1 MYCLKNNITL
11 RLIRRYFFAFFT
23 LLSFIM
29 MLGCQGIFYNFSKPL
44 DDPIH
49 IADLAFDG
57 AEAKS
62 IFANH
67 VNSPNR
73 REASYTEKQQLF
85 EGAIALYEDAI
96 LQDVK
101 GIHTQ
106 RAHHEIATIYK
117 RLYQFDQAI
126 EHYQTILELGG
137 KGYYVDSAKEQIEN
151 IRKNQ
156 EIIRDQLALYEK
168 SRTIHNQTPSEETI
182 NLPAESLYR
191 VAQTYEELEDYPAA
205 IRTYQKFVEVF
216 PKHAK
221 APQAQFQIG
230 NIYFYDL
237 YDYTIDGGWGAFL
250 AVVNKYPN
258 SSEAKKTT
266 TLLKEATD
274 LLKEI
279 GDLLSRIKSYKY
291 GLYPKI
297 AHTYICG
304 IRDHKITK
312 VEREWYIVQF
322 YFEIADKW
330 TEMRN
335 YPRAIKTYR
344 TIISEIPKL
353 KYIVSLRPKKMAL
366 VEAFDRI
373 GNLYQKNGQF
383 ERAIYAYNQVYKK
396 APNRTSLISHSY
408 YQRAICY
415 DTIQRYTD
423 AYKCFK
429 AYLRYPLNDREKLDK
444 ARQIVRIYELD
455 QDGDGYSLYEELE
468 NGTSDLVVDVLS
480 QEN

>member
-11 RLIRRYFFAFFT
+11 RLIRRYFFAVFT
-23 LLSFIM
+23 LLSFAT

-44 DDPIH
+44 DDPMH
-49 IADLAFDG
+49 IADLAFDS
-57 AEAKS
+57 AEAKD
-62 IFANH
+62 IVGNH
-67 VNSPNR
+67 VNTPNR

-137 KGYYVDSAKEQIEN
+137 KGYYVDLAKEQIEN

-221 APQAQFQIG
+221 APQVQFQIG

-250 AVVNKYPN
+250 AVVNNYPN

-266 TLLKEATD
+266 TLYKRGYRSIKGNRRSTGTNKE
-274 LLKEI
+274 L
-279 GDLLSRIKSYKY
+279 
-291 GLYPKI
+291 
-297 AHTYICG
+297 
-304 IRDHKITK
+304 
-312 VEREWYIVQF
+312 
-322 YFEIADKW
+322 
-330 TEMRN
+330 
-335 YPRAIKTYR
+335 
-344 TIISEIPKL
+344 
-353 KYIVSLRPKKMAL
+353 
-366 VEAFDRI
+366 
-373 GNLYQKNGQF
+373 
-383 ERAIYAYNQVYKK
+383 
-396 APNRTSLISHSY
+396 
-408 YQRAICY
+408 
-415 DTIQRYTD
+415 
-423 AYKCFK
+423 
-429 AYLRYPLNDREKLDK
+429 
-444 ARQIVRIYELD
+444 
-455 QDGDGYSLYEELE
+455 
-468 NGTSDLVVDVLS
+468 
-480 QEN
+480 